1 MKKEKKIKE
10 KKKVEGGI
18 KPKWKLWMTIACV
31 ILGVGLVAG
40 ITIMAVILA
49 RGGTDE
55 KPVVPQSIAFTYQ
68 EDLYNISNSQLEVT
82 EDFTL
87 TITTPTEGVNR
98 LEVEL
103 SLSVPEGQT
112 LRYSTV
118 DNVEYVSNSI
128 VSVPRYVNINQ
139 PFTVKLETSELV
151 DSEGN
156 KIYDKDN
163 NRVNWITGG
172 LTSIIA
178 KTTQNNEAEVISIN
192 VAIDVPVYSTETI
205 VINSEG
211 RQTDQIILGEHF
223 HVETIYIPS
232 ASQYMFSDDKRYGD
246 LNNENIRYK
255 RSFYQTTSSEITPQY
270 DENGYD
276 MSYIAGEETTDK
288 LTITGYTFKNAYD
301 QIAAVAELSDTT
313 GSDFY
318 QRILTILAQDNFGVI
333 SSEDISLG
341 EASIG
346 SFNVTNQTLSMNS
359 SQPIRLYL
367 NNPQISDAKFLG
379 VSIRAI
385 SDQPGQQGELIEY
398 MLKNV
403 AINFEFNGVDPTLEG
418 ESQLLQISGGDV
430 VNVDGKTYY
439 MPFSNV
445 QNRNYSYWDITARDY
460 LQEGESITINV
471 VLLIEK
477 EDETFEIYENTL
489 GDVIYTV
496 SLSITQH
503 FEQAVSWA
511 DGEEI
516 NVLLDYYEDGQII
529 PSNIDLSNKTSVPS
543 SNIYKDVIF
552 FAYFGDGELEQLT
565 QTAQTILGNSVIN
578 LEQSG
583 QYPTSSGSIY
593 LFALDGYNLSIYNT
607 GEFDLYFAT
616 IITVNGAPEI
626 DDTGRYQI
634 SQMVSSP
641 VQVSISKALND
652 DSITNKEIDTSNYDI
667 EGEDITYID
676 QGNSNIFTLRFTV
689 AAEMVEV
696 FQSELNNGYMSII
709 IRDTQNNDITSYF
722 NGQENPL
729 FTINEETSEGIIEYN
744 LVLSE
749 GVTLNDDVY
758 LQDFALVYRN
768 TELSREI
775 IWRGQVEK
783 EICLY
788 APKAERI
795 VISQPVGYLYSNYI
809 TASEQNKNESIS
821 TTEVQQTLNTDSI
834 TLNIKVGEQQFTTIN
849 QFLTALLGE
858 DFGYVVITDQH
869 GQTDTLL
876 GEWEFV
882 FVTDNTEGI
891 NLNGQNINFT
901 TANNSVVSLALK
913 TTDSAGI
920 VSNNVANGNV
930 ITFNVNSTGITRA
943 EAQNSAN
950 LDPYNSDDMQEVS
963 NFAEINVRKYGAAS
977 GENKKINLASYVT
990 YYAGEKEY
998 TNIAFTLSASYFIST
1013 SEDNLQ
1019 ALFGENGMLTLYNGD
1034 TAINNPNS
1042 STVITSFTINKDFTS
1057 SRTLNFTVKDANS
1070 NTSAF
1075 SYSFNLTL
1083 SANLSIANNVDYG
1096 NASKLYA
1103 NTSVELSNV
1112 VTFNNNNSKQT
1123 LGKFYETGT
1132 YYIVIAEGEERAGY
1146 KVSQDKTG
1154 AVGEIKDGKILFYD
1168 FWDVEQK
1175 SFSVLF
1181 TPQGDN
1187 IIAASIVLTFNVSR
1201 NLSIELQKDTYYLF
1215 DAADHNRLGDF
1226 VKYLRANSDDN
1237 IDGLEIIGSFD
1248 QYLTLDNGNI
1258 VKKEGQLLFGYN
1270 QKVLTCELAI
1280 AIKVGDNVY
1289 NDIANFTINIE
1300 LFNASATS
1308 VYDYIATKQLSSSQ
1322 ADGDKVYNAQTQI
1335 VDGIEYIVLTNASW
1349 KLNQTINVDENNP
1362 FNIKLSQKD
1371 LNGVYKTNIYE
1382 VVGDDGTLSLKP
1394 QSKMLA
1400 GLDDNTYYLVA
1411 TFGSGNEFN
1420 VYMYIPMIISSIGYD
1435 YVAYSQDIT
1444 GEIASNEKL
1453 ARALTRITYV
1463 ENEGAENEQ
1472 TYTGAVALIKNKI
1485 YDEINAGEM
1494 TQILQGYTLSDYFV
1508 QRPDK
1513 AGLHVL
1519 GELSYTVEYFP
1530 IATSDDIA
1538 TDERIV
1544 KSIDHDPKQVDGTS
1558 KANVDLYLNHLT
1570 TEQDQFYLVLS
1581 LTLQNTSDSVKLYYV
1596 LKVNPDIVGE
1606 ASKYAYNG
1614 SSEYIED
1621 TSKPID
1627 LDETFSNITLNE
1639 GYTRFNV
1646 SKNIT
1651 LISTLKESEETGKES
1666 QEVLLD
1672 ELTIN
1677 ATSEMTIEFTVEQQ
1691 ETEKTV
1697 RETFSKNSNE
1707 TIDLNDK
1714 DNYFS
1719 GLLAGS
1725 VVNIKILSG
1734 RGSISYNGKEVFRN
1748 LSFAQEV
1755 SSVEIDGE
1763 VLTDKNI
1770 WSQFVG
1776 IEFQGSDMYVTPI
1789 SQKEMTITIKRSYDN
1804 TSDSLT
1810 DLSVIGLEQYY
1821 KFIVNASTHNY
1832 SVDISGDNLTQ
1843 DQQGNYIWSI
1853 SNDDYADTTFN
1864 LTIYL
1869 KENAEAGSAHTGTTI
1884 WNELEI
1890 SLTEGS
1896 AGVDIKEFKY
1906 VNTASGNGEFTLTRQ
1921 DYLNSDRE
1929 IRFTLYTKYGYLA
1942 TLIVKL
1948 EANAEYSLQDEYSQ
1962 GEINGG
1968 TEPQFTDVFNI
1979 SLDNT
1984 STDAYSAAVDFTGK
1998 GSGFIAFDSDNKKF
2012 KVADLFKDVDVTL
2025 NITITFNGTDDTQN
2039 DTPAQQFTF
2048 TQSFTLKANV
2058 VLKDKVTGPVVI
2070 AGEEF
2075 DFTKDNGNGTINFFN
2090 SAPTLEN
2097 SADTSSDSSTK
2108 NSLPNRT
2115 IKYTGSTTS
2124 SAVINNSNCI
2134 TNNII
2139 TTEQVNG
2146 ITNVTV
2152 TVTVTLS
2159 FGGASQGKTFTYS
2172 FTIYPSVKLQ
2182 PNYPKPNDTDD
2193 GLENEYLDDGA
2204 TFDKIVAN
2212 DIVDGKI
2219 VNNFFNHNAIFS
2231 KVARLQVF
2239 QGKVDENGK
2248 ENYDDIITNLDL
2260 DNLTILVTTLNNASL
2275 SSDNGTKH
2283 YNEGE
2288 SISTDRNI
2296 TFHLGTYN
2304 DKDYIDNGNPSKV
2317 EFTLR
2322 YNKVE
2327 IKYSVIIQSSA
2338 LNVNILNSRY
2348 NADGNYTGENQT
2360 KTEAETET
2368 ETETE
2373 SKQVTYD
2380 ILYVDKT
2387 STSNLFGKNRIFEV
2401 SVNSGISINGNYY
2414 VIFGKQ
2420 NENGAYTNYYA
2431 SYPQYITPAAGGIGA
2446 YYLDL
2451 GYSLPKDLTYLGLY
2465 ASSAFESQC
2474 LMTNEDGELSVNT
2487 SHENYQNSDGTTV
2500 NNGTVVDA
2508 LSNMTNVDYNK
2519 AVFSSTRL
2527 TSRVEL
2533 VYGGYYVDYDFYGNN
2548 INVSNGVG
2556 NPFTID
2562 PNTVDLDKIYATNP
2576 LTSFNRNDGSEN
2588 SLKEFTAT
2596 YYYMTCL
2603 DIDVEDQ
2610 INGSAG
2616 NINTVTV
2623 NDEEGSLVELVGI
2636 IHPTSGEH
2644 VTAADFGAGRAQ
2656 LSFDIISY
2664 NDGTSLGDT
2673 VESYLDNYIETYHL
2687 NGFTLFYNDNSNY
2700 NYMSYSARLNSSN
2713 SAYDYTLFANGA
2725 KLTGDYVLGKI
2736 TYQSN
2741 GFIKEYYV
2749 VIKIEPDY
2757 IVTFDGSSENAT
2769 EDETRGV
2776 ISNIDNVHNVSD
2788 LSTIGQTTTYNQFIL
2803 TGDQTTDSSA
2813 TEKSIISIKHRYG
2826 SNTSVE
2832 LSTANFTLTMPG
2844 EKLIDG
2850 QTYNDETNFTQKLSN
2865 AMNASSGWTEYN
2877 GVLTYLQGKEL
2888 GSTNRT
2894 ATYIT
2899 GANEVIFGSQYFYI
2913 QGEDRYGYK
2922 FEVYFSLQ
2930 SANPLPRVEQGGER
2944 MNLVELSYIDV
2955 GANFETVSVSKEGEN
2970 GKYEYKVSSKP
2981 TSPSSIG
2988 GVTMIEVQGIEA
3000 YLFNEEYGK
3009 DKDAAEGPAKYYLDK
3024 LDKTYGGY
3032 MAKGDEGDMWTDEAK
3047 KYFSPAL
3054 IEYITVQNVTFYD
3067 LDGNS
3072 LSFLSESSESGTATE
3087 LSPVKNPDAQG
3098 SGTSQTT
3105 KEGGTTEDT
3114 PASEYTLATASELY
3128 YNFHNGYEAREG
3140 YPIPV
3145 KEGTSQQAEADGGT
3159 SGGDGEEEPAPY
3171 YALQIPRF
3179 VDTDIFGNGS
3189 TADVTMTIK
3198 LKYEK
3203 GDTEEYYDLRVDV
3216 TILREVTIETADKD
3230 AIRDGFAFD
3239 VAKEFNISSDEKPDS
3254 TTDFNIEDHTEFV
3267 NDTLEVLVDP
3277 TSNATF
3283 EVRVVRGSDSEAQT
3297 FTGVGQASN
3306 SSSIKRTSYLSI
3318 SDIIG
3323 TNVRKDDKVTIIPQ
3337 DDNAE
3342 YYYITNSNNGVV
3354 NNHFEVTSGENGYQL
3369 KPVEPASG
3377 TIDYQN
3383 QNYDFNISTIQKD
3396 AIYVEHASRLENK
3409 FYTVTKYY
3417 VVNVNFD
3424 PEDNNTQSGGLQ
3436 EYMSYRTQKTYEVTG
3451 YYYNIT
3457 GKTTD
3462 EIIKLIT
3469 SKNYGDKST
3478 FEEWRGGIRATTRTA
3493 NGTESDAET
3502 ISNNYLTFTLNKA
3515 ADSGISGGTLGSG
3528 NASIDSKSGTITF
3541 NDYFTYNQYIKVV
3554 IGLCVSGPDRDIN
3567 SSDPGE
3573 ATYNFSPI
3581 RLGWDNDYKASVVLN
3596 INNEISS
3603 ILSYKYD
3610 DNNNYIVKTIS
3621 DIDEPSL
3628 EGYTFLG
3635 WSLTADGEILGN
3647 DTVLIPDTTYY
3658 AIFKEIATN

>member
-163 NRVNWITGG
+163 KRVNWITGG

-301 QIAAVAELSDTT
+301 QIAAVAESSDAT

-379 VSIRAI
+379 VSIRAT

-593 LFALDGYNLSIYNT
+593 LFALDGYNLSIYNA

-834 TLNIKVGEQQFTTIN
+834 TLNIKVGEQQFATIN

-1154 AVGEIKDGKILFYD
+1154 AVGEIKDGNILFYD

-1335 VDGIEYIVLTNASW
+1335 VDGIEYIVLTSASW
-1349 KLNQTINVDENNP
+1349 KLNQTISVGENNP

-1382 VVGDDGTLSLKP
+1382 VVGDEGVLSLKP

-1453 ARALTRITYV
+1453 ARALTRITHV

-1570 TEQDQFYLVLS
+1570 TEQDKFYLVLS

-1666 QEVLLD
+1666 EEVLLD

-1707 TIDLNDK
+1707 TIDLND
-1714 DNYFS
+1714 YFS

-2012 KVADLFKDVDVTL
+2012 KVADLFEDVDVTL

-2097 SADTSSDSSTK
+2097 SADTSSDSSAK
-2108 NSLPNRT
+2108 NGLPNRT
-2115 IKYTGSTTS
+2115 ISYAGNTPS
-2124 SAVINNSNCI
+2124 SAVKNNSDCI
-2134 TNNII
+2134 NKENNKI

-2146 ITNVTV
+2146 VTNVTV
-2152 TVTVTLS
+2152 TVTVTLG
-2159 FGGASQGKTFTYS
+2159 FGDASQGKDFTYS

-2182 PNYPKPNDTDD
+2182 TNYPKPNKADN
-2193 GLENEYLDDGA
+2193 LENEYLDDGA

-2231 KVARLQVF
+2231 NVTRLQVF
-2239 QGKVDENGK
+2239 QGKVVNG
-2248 ENYDDIITNLDL
+2248 EVNYNETITNLNL

-2304 DKDYIDNGNPSKV
+2304 GKDYTDNGNPSKV

-2348 NADGNYTGENQT
+2348 NADGNYSGENQT
-2360 KTEAETET
+2360 KTET

-2420 NENGAYTNYYA
+2420 NEDGAYTNYYA

-2487 SHENYQNSDGTTV
+2487 SHENFKNSDGTQV
-2500 NNGTVVDA
+2500 NDGSVEDA

-2533 VYGGYYVDYDFYGNN
+2533 VYGGYYVDYCFYGNN
-2548 INVSNGVG
+2548 INVSSGVG
-2556 NPFTID
+2556 SPFTID
-2562 PNTVDLDKIYATNP
+2562 PNTVELDKIYATNP
-2576 LTSFNRNDGSEN
+2576 LTSFNRNDGSKN
-2588 SLKEFTAT
+2588 SIKEFNAT

-2623 NDEEGSLVELVGI
+2623 NNEEGSLVELVGI

-2644 VTAADFGAGRAQ
+2644 VTAADFGTGRAQ

-2664 NDGTSLGDT
+2664 NDGTSLGNT
-2673 VESYLDNYIETYHL
+2673 VESYLNNYIETYHL
-2687 NGFTLFYNDNSNY
+2687 NGFTLSYNGSNY

-2769 EDETRGV
+2769 KDETRGV

-2788 LSTIGQTTTYNQFIL
+2788 LSTIDQTTTYNQFIL

-2813 TEKSIISIKHRYG
+2813 TKKSIISIKHRYG

-2850 QTYNDETNFTQKLSN
+2850 QTYNDETNFTQKLSK
-2865 AMNASSGWTEYN
+2865 AMPGWEEHN

-2888 GSTNRT
+2888 GSTDRT

-2944 MNLVELSYIDV
+2944 MNLVELSYFDV

-2970 GKYEYKVSSKP
+2970 GQYEYKVSSKP

-3000 YLFNEEYGK
+3000 YLFNEEYAPGSGESGK
-3009 DKDAAEGPAKYYLDK
+3009 DYLVKKTASEG
-3024 LDKTYGGY
+3024 GGY
-3032 MAKGDEGDMWTDEAK
+3032 KAKDDEGDMWTDEAK
-3047 KYFSPAL
+3047 EYFSPAL

-3067 LDGNS
+3067 LDGNT
-3072 LSFLSESSESGTATE
+3072 LSFLSESSETGTATE
-3087 LSPVKNPDAQG
+3087 LSPVPVEEEEKPG
-3098 SGTSQTT
+3098 
-3105 KEGGTTEDT
+3105 
-3114 PASEYTLATASELY
+3114 YTLATASELY
-3128 YNFHNGYEAREG
+3128 YNFHGDYKAREG

-3145 KEGTSQQAEADGGT
+3145 KEGTSQQAEAEGGT

-3198 LKYEK
+3198 LKYKK
-3203 GDTEEYYDLRVDV
+3203 GDTTEYYDLRVDV
-3216 TILREVTIETADKD
+3216 TIVREVTIETADKA
-3230 AIRDGFAFD
+3230 AIRDGFAFT
-3239 VAKEFNISSDEKPDS
+3239 VADEFNISSDEKPDS
-3254 TTDFNIEDHTEFV
+3254 TTGFDITAHTEFV
-3267 NDTLEVLVDP
+3267 NDTLEVLVEP
-3277 TSNATF
+3277 TSNSTF
-3283 EVRVVRGSDSEAQT
+3283 EIKVERDGQT

-3354 NNHFEVTSGENGYQL
+3354 NNHFTVTSGENGYQL
-3369 KPVEPASG
+3369 ELTSG
-3377 TIDYQN
+3377 TINYPN

-3457 GKTTD
+3457 GATTD
-3462 EIIKLIT
+3462 EIIKKIT
-3469 SKNYGDKST
+3469 SQDGGKKSK
-3478 FEEWRGGIRATTRTA
+3478 FEYWRSGIRATTRTA
-3493 NGTESDAET
+3493 NGTESDAGT

-3541 NDYFTYNQYIKVV
+3541 NEYFTYNQYIKVV

-3581 RLGWDNDYKASVVLN
+3581 RLGWDKDYKASVVLN

-3635 WSLTADGEILGN
+3635 WSLTADGKEILGD

>member
-301 QIAAVAELSDTT
+301 QIAAVELSDTT

-379 VSIRAI
+379 VSIRAT

-593 LFALDGYNLSIYNT
+593 LFALDGYNLSIYNA

-783 EICLY
+783 AICLY

-821 TTEVQQTLNTDSI
+821 RTEVQQTLNTDSI
-834 TLNIKVGEQQFTTIN
+834 ALNIKVGEQQFTTIN

-977 GENKKINLASYVT
+977 DENKKIDLANYVT
-990 YYAGEKEY
+990 YYAGENKY

-1034 TAINNPNS
+1034 TAIYYDDLNS

-1103 NTSVELSNV
+1103 NTSVELSNA
-1112 VTFNNNNSKQT
+1112 VTFNNNNNSIKT
-1123 LGKFYETGT
+1123 LGKFYNGT

-1154 AVGEIKDGKILFYD
+1154 AVGEIKDGNILFYD

-1201 NLSIELQKDTYYLF
+1201 NLSIALAKDTYYLF
-1215 DAADHNRLGDF
+1215 DAADNNSLGNF
-1226 VKYLRANSDDN
+1226 VNYSRANSKDS

-1258 VKKEGQLLFGYN
+1258 VKEEGQLLFGYN

-1280 AIKVGDNVY
+1280 AIKVDNNVY

-1322 ADGDKVYNAQTQI
+1322 ADGNKVYNAQTQI
-1335 VDGIEYIVLTNASW
+1335 VDGIEYIVLTSASW
-1349 KLNQTINVDENNP
+1349 KLNQTINVVENNNP

-1382 VVGDDGTLSLKP
+1382 VVGDEGALSLKP

-1411 TFGSGNEFN
+1411 TFGSESNGYD

-1435 YVAYSQDIT
+1435 YVAYSKDIT

-1453 ARALTRITYV
+1453 ARALTRITHV

-1494 TQILQGYTLSDYFV
+1494 TQILQGYTLSDYFGE
-1508 QRPDK
+1508 RPNK

-1570 TEQDQFYLVLS
+1570 TEQDKFYLVLS

-1666 QEVLLD
+1666 EEVLLD

-2012 KVADLFKDVDVTL
+2012 KVADLFEDVDVTL
-2025 NITITFNGTDDTQN
+2025 NITITFNGTDDSQN

-2097 SADTSSDSSTK
+2097 SADTSSDSSAK
-2108 NSLPNRT
+2108 NGLPNRT
-2115 IKYTGSTTS
+2115 IEYTGSTPS
-2124 SAVINNSNCI
+2124 SAVKNNSDCI
-2134 TNNII
+2134 YTNTDTNTNMIA
-2139 TTEQVNG
+2139 TEQVNG
-2146 ITNVTV
+2146 VTNVTV
-2152 TVTVTLS
+2152 TVTVTLG
-2159 FGGASQGKTFTYS
+2159 FGASSQSKTFTYS

-2182 PNYPKPNDTDD
+2182 PNYPKPNKADN
-2193 GLENEYLDDGA
+2193 LENEYLDDGA

-2231 KVARLQVF
+2231 NVTRLQVF
-2239 QGKVDENGK
+2239 QGKVENG
-2248 ENYDDIITNLDL
+2248 EVNYDDIITNLNL

-2288 SISTDRNI
+2288 SIPTNSNI

-2304 DKDYIDNGNPSKV
+2304 GEGYTDNGNPSKV

-2327 IKYSVIIQSSA
+2327 IKYSVIIQPSA

-2348 NADGNYTGENQT
+2348 NADGNYTSENQN
-2360 KTEAETET
+2360 ETET

-2387 STSNLFGKNRIFEV
+2387 STSNLFGRNRIFEV

-2420 NENGAYTNYYA
+2420 NENGAYTEYYA

-2474 LMTNEDGELSVNT
+2474 LMTNEDGLLSVNQN
-2487 SHENYQNSDGTTV
+2487 HENFKNSDGTTV

-2533 VYGGYYVDYDFYGNN
+2533 VYGGYYVDYSFYGNN
-2548 INVSNGVG
+2548 INVAEGADVG
-2556 NPFTID
+2556 SPFTID
-2562 PNTVDLDKIYATNP
+2562 PNSVELDKIYATNP

-2664 NDGTSLGDT
+2664 NKDTSLGDT
-2673 VESYLDNYIETYHL
+2673 VAQGYLDNYIATYHL
-2687 NGFTLFYNDNSNY
+2687 NGFTLFYNDNSDY

-2749 VIKIEPDY
+2749 VIKIKPDY

-2769 EDETRGV
+2769 KDETRGV
-2776 ISNIDNVHNVSD
+2776 ISNIDNVHDVSD

-2803 TGDQTTDSSA
+2803 TGDKNTDSSA
-2813 TEKSIISIKHRYG
+2813 TEKSIISIKHRFG

-2877 GVLTYLQGKEL
+2877 GVLTYLQSEDL
-2888 GSTNRT
+2888 GSTKRT
-2894 ATYIT
+2894 ATKIT

-2930 SANPLPRVEQGGER
+2930 SANPLPRVKQGGER

-3009 DKDAAEGPAKYYLDK
+3009 GTETGAVEPAKYYLDK
-3024 LDKTYGGY
+3024 KTASEGGGY
-3032 MAKGDEGDMWTDEAK
+3032 NAKGDEGDMWTDEYK

-3072 LSFLSESSESGTATE
+3072 LSFLSGSGTATE

-3114 PASEYTLATASELY
+3114 SASEYTLATASELY
-3128 YNFHNGYEAREG
+3128 YNFHDGYEAREG

-3203 GDTEEYYDLRVDV
+3203 GKTTEYYDLRVDV

-3254 TTDFNIEDHTEFV
+3254 TGFDIKDHTEFV

-3277 TSNATF
+3277 TSNSTF
-3283 EVRVVRGSDSEAQT
+3283 EIKVERDGQT

-3306 SSSIKRTSYLSI
+3306 SSSIHRTSYLSI

-3462 EIIKLIT
+3462 EIIKRIT
-3469 SKNYGDKST
+3469 STDGGNTSEFG
-3478 FEEWRGGIRATTRTA
+3478 EWAGGIRATTRTA
-3493 NGTESDAET
+3493 NGTESDAGT
-3502 ISNNYLTFTLNKA
+3502 ISNNYLTFTLNKT

-3541 NDYFTYNQYIKVV
+3541 NEYFTYNQYIKVV
-3554 IGLCVSGPDRDIN
+3554 IGLRVSGPDRDIN

-3581 RLGWDNDYKASVVLN
+3581 RLGWADDYNANTDLINTVVN
-3596 INNEISS
+3596 GSQSTIRM
-3603 ILSYKYD
+3603 
-3610 DNNNYIVKTIS
+3610 KTGS
-3621 DIDEPSL
+3621 TVGSLPEPSL

-3635 WSLTADGEILGN
+3635 WSLTAEGEILGN
-3647 DTVLIPDTTYY
+3647 DTVLIPGTTYY

>member
-156 KIYDKDN
+156 KIHDKDN

-276 MSYIAGEETTDK
+276 MSYIAGEETIDK

-346 SFNVTNQTLSMNS
+346 SFNVTNRTLSMNS

-379 VSIRAI
+379 VSIRAT
-385 SDQPGQQGELIEY
+385 SDQPGQPGELIEY

-565 QTAQTILGNSVIN
+565 QTAQTILGNSVVN

-593 LFALDGYNLSIYNT
+593 LFALDGYNLSIYNA

-821 TTEVQQTLNTDSI
+821 TIEVQQTLNTDSI
-834 TLNIKVGEQQFTTIN
+834 TLNIKVGEQQFATIN

-950 LDPYNSDDMQEVS
+950 LDPYNTDDMQEVS
-963 NFAEINVRKYGAAS
+963 NFAEINVRKYGAAAS
-977 GENKKINLASYVT
+977 GENKIINLADYVT
-990 YYAGEKEY
+990 YYAGENKY

-1034 TAINNPNS
+1034 TPIYNPNS

-1103 NTSVELSNV
+1103 NTSVNLSNA
-1112 VTFNNNNSKQT
+1112 VTFNNNNSIKT
-1123 LGKFYETGT
+1123 LGDFYKTGT

-1201 NLSIELQKDTYYLF
+1201 NLSIKLVKDTYYLF
-1215 DAADHNRLGDF
+1215 DAAANNILNNF
-1226 VKYLRANSDDN
+1226 VTYSRANSDDS
-1237 IDGLEIIGSFD
+1237 IGGLEIIGSFD

-1258 VKKEGQLLFGYN
+1258 VKEGQLLFGYN

-1280 AIKVGDNVY
+1280 AIKVDDNVY

-1382 VVGDDGTLSLKP
+1382 VVGDEGILSLKP

-1444 GEIASNEKL
+1444 GKIASNEKL
-1453 ARALTRITYV
+1453 ARALTRITHV

-1494 TQILQGYTLSDYFV
+1494 TQILQGYTLSDYFG
-1508 QRPDK
+1508 QRPNK

-1570 TEQDQFYLVLS
+1570 TEQDKFYLVLS

-1853 SNDDYADTTFN
+1853 SNDDYAKTTGEAVKEFN

-1869 KENAEAGSAHTGTTI
+1869 KENAEAGGAHTGTTI

-1906 VNTASGNGEFTLTRQ
+1906 DNTASGNGKFTLTRQ

-1948 EANAEYSLQDEYSQ
+1948 EANAEYSLKDEYSQ

-1968 TEPQFTDVFNI
+1968 TAPQFAEVFNI
-1979 SLDNT
+1979 SLDTTRIDDYT
-1984 STDAYSAAVDFTGK
+1984 SVKVDVDFTGK

-2012 KVADLFKDVDVTL
+2012 KVADLFEDVDVTL

-2070 AGEEF
+2070 AGSSDGF
-2075 DFTKDNGNGTINFFN
+2075 DFTKDNGGKTINFFN

-2097 SADTSSDSSTK
+2097 SADTSSDSTAK
-2108 NSLPNRT
+2108 NGLPNRT
-2115 IKYTGSTTS
+2115 IEYTGSTPS

-2134 TNNII
+2134 ANNKI

-2146 ITNVTV
+2146 VTNVTV
-2152 TVTVTLS
+2152 TVTVTLG
-2159 FGGASQGKTFTYS
+2159 FGASNQTKTFTYS

-2182 PNYPKPNDTDD
+2182 TNYPKPNDTDD

-2231 KVARLQVF
+2231 NVARLQVF

-2304 DKDYIDNGNPSKV
+2304 GKDYTDNGNPSKV

-2348 NADGNYTGENQT
+2348 NADGNYSGENQT
-2360 KTEAETET
+2360 KTET

-2420 NENGAYTNYYA
+2420 NEDGTYGSYYA

-2451 GYSLPKDLTYLGLY
+2451 GYSLPDKLTYLGLY
-2465 ASSAFESQC
+2465 ASSAFETQC
-2474 LMTNEDGELSVNT
+2474 LMTDESGELSVNT
-2487 SHENYQNSDGTTV
+2487 DHENYESDDGTKV
-2500 NNGTVVDA
+2500 NNGEVDDA
-2508 LSNMTNVDYNK
+2508 LSKMTNVDYNK

-2533 VYGGYYVDYDFYGNN
+2533 VYGGYYVDYCFYGNN

-2562 PNTVDLDKIYATNP
+2562 PNSVKLDEIYSKNP
-2576 LTSFNRNDGSEN
+2576 LTSFDRNDGSTNIKNDGSKN
-2588 SLKEFTAT
+2588 SIKEFNAT

-2644 VTAADFGAGRAQ
+2644 VTAADFGTGRAQ

-2673 VESYLDNYIETYHL
+2673 VAGYLKNYITTYHL
-2687 NGFTLFYNDNSNY
+2687 NGFTLSYNGSNY
-2700 NYMSYSARLNSSN
+2700 NYMSYSARLNSSD

-2769 EDETRGV
+2769 KDETRGV

-2850 QTYNDETNFTQKLSN
+2850 QTYNDETNFTQKLSK
-2865 AMNASSGWTEYN
+2865 AMPGWEEHN
-2877 GVLTYLQGKEL
+2877 GVLTYLQGEEL
-2888 GSTNRT
+2888 GSTDRT

-3000 YLFNEEYGK
+3000 YLFNEEYAPGSGESGK
-3009 DKDAAEGPAKYYLDK
+3009 DYLVKKPASEG
-3024 LDKTYGGY
+3024 GGY
-3032 MAKGDEGDMWTDEAK
+3032 NAKADEGDMWTDEAK
-3047 KYFSPAL
+3047 EYFSPAL

-3072 LSFLSESSESGTATE
+3072 LSFLSGSGTETE

-3105 KEGGTTEDT
+3105 KESGTTEDT
-3114 PASEYTLATASELY
+3114 SASKYTLATASELY
-3128 YNFHNGYEAREG
+3128 YNFHDGYEAREG

-3145 KEGTSQQAEADGGT
+3145 KEGTSQQAEANEGGT
-3159 SGGDGEEEPAPY
+3159 SGGEGEEKPAPY

-3203 GDTEEYYDLRVDV
+3203 GDTTEYYDLRVDV
-3216 TILREVTIETADKD
+3216 TILREVTIETADKN
-3230 AIRDGFAFD
+3230 AIRDGVAFE
-3239 VAKEFNISSDEKPDS
+3239 VKNEFNISSDEKPDS
-3254 TTDFNIEDHTEFV
+3254 TTGFNIEDHTEFV

-3277 TSNATF
+3277 TSNSTF
-3283 EVRVVRGSDSEAQT
+3283 EVRVVRGSET

-3323 TNVRKDDKVTIIPQ
+3323 TNVRKRDKVTIIPQ

-3342 YYYITNSNNGVV
+3342 YYYITNDNGTVV
-3354 NNHFEVTSGENGYQL
+3354 NNHFGVEVTAGDNGYVL
-3369 KPVEPASG
+3369 TPASEE
-3377 TIDYQN
+3377 TIDDIAYN
-3383 QNYDFNISTIQKD
+3383 FVISTIQKD

-3424 PEDNNTQSGGLQ
+3424 PEDVNSDSDGLDS
-3436 EYMSYRTQKTYEVTG
+3436 YMSYRTQKTYEVTG

-3457 GKTTD
+3457 GATTD
-3462 EIIKLIT
+3462 EIIKKIT
-3469 SKNYGDKST
+3469 SQDGGKTSE
-3478 FEEWRGGIRATTRTA
+3478 FEYWRSGIRATTRTA
-3493 NGTESDAET
+3493 NGTESDAGT

-3541 NDYFTYNQYIKVV
+3541 NEYFTYNQYIKVV

-3581 RLGWDNDYKASVVLN
+3581 RLGWDKDYNAGT
-3596 INNEISS
+3596 
-3603 ILSYKYD
+3603 D
-3610 DNNNYIVKTIS
+3610 
-3621 DIDEPSL
+3621 
-3628 EGYTFLG
+3628 
-3635 WSLTADGEILGN
+3635 
-3647 DTVLIPDTTYY
+3647 
-3658 AIFKEIATN
+3658 

>member
-163 NRVNWITGG
+163 KRVNWITGG

-379 VSIRAI
+379 VSIRAT

-626 DDTGRYQI
+626 DDTRRYQI

-749 GVTLNDDVY
+749 GVTLNDDIY

-963 NFAEINVRKYGAAS
+963 NFAEINVRKYGAVAS

-990 YYAGEKEY
+990 YYAGENKY

-1103 NTSVELSNV
+1103 NTSVNLSNA
-1112 VTFNNNNSKQT
+1112 VTFNNNNSIKT
-1123 LGKFYETGT
+1123 LGDFYKTGT

-1349 KLNQTINVDENNP
+1349 KLNQTISVGENNP

-1570 TEQDQFYLVLS
+1570 TEQDNFYLVLS

-1651 LISTLKESEETGKES
+1651 LISTLKESETGKES
-1666 QEVLLD
+1666 QEVVLD

-1697 RETFSKNSNE
+1697 RKTFSANSLQQS
-1707 TIDLNDK
+1707 IKLNSAQ
-1714 DNYFS
+1714 YFNDM
-1719 GLLAGS
+1719 LLAGS

-1776 IEFQGSDMYVTPI
+1776 IEFQGSDMYVSPI

-1853 SNDDYADTTFN
+1853 SNDDYADTTGEVKNFY
-1864 LTIYL
+1864 LDIFL

-1896 AGVDIKEFKY
+1896 AGEDIEGFDY
-1906 VNTASGNGEFTLTRQ
+1906 DNTASGNGEFTLTRQ

-1948 EANAEYSLQDEYSQ
+1948 EANAEYSLDNAYSQ

-1979 SLDNT
+1979 SLNNK
-1984 STDAYSAAVDFTGK
+1984 STYAYSAAVDFTGK
-1998 GSGFIAFDSDNKKF
+1998 GSGFIAFDGTNF
-2012 KVADLFKDVDVTL
+2012 KVADLFEDVDVTL
-2025 NITITFNGTDDTQN
+2025 NITITFTGTEGTQN

-2070 AGEEF
+2070 AGSSDGF
-2075 DFTKDNGNGTINFFN
+2075 DFTKDNGGKTINFFN

-2097 SADTSSDSSTK
+2097 SADTSSNRSAK
-2108 NSLPNRT
+2108 NGLPNRT
-2115 IKYTGSTTS
+2115 ISYAGRTTS
-2124 SAVINNSNCI
+2124 SAVINNSECI
-2134 TNNII
+2134 DKETNKI

-2146 ITNVTV
+2146 VTNVTV

-2159 FGGASQGKTFTYS
+2159 FGASNQTKTFTYS

-2182 PNYPKPNDTDD
+2182 TNYPKPNDTDD

-2204 TFDKIVAN
+2204 TFDNIVT
-2212 DIVDGKI
+2212 
-2219 VNNFFNHNAIFS
+2219 NFFNHKAIFS
-2231 KVARLQVF
+2231 KVARLQVS

-2288 SISTDRNI
+2288 SIPTDSNI

-2304 DKDYIDNGNPSKV
+2304 GKDYTDNGNPSKV

-2348 NADGNYTGENQT
+2348 NADGNYSGENQT
-2360 KTEAETET
+2360 KTET

-2420 NENGAYTNYYA
+2420 NEDGAYTEYYA

-2451 GYSLPKDLTYLGLY
+2451 GYSLPDKLTYLGLY

-2474 LMTNEDGELSVNT
+2474 LMTNEDGKLSVNT

-2556 NPFTID
+2556 SPFTID
-2562 PNTVDLDKIYATNP
+2562 PNSVELDKIYATNP
-2576 LTSFNRNDGSEN
+2576 LTSFDRNDGSTNIKNDGSKN
-2588 SLKEFTAT
+2588 SIKEFNAT

-2623 NDEEGSLVELVGI
+2623 NNEEGSLVELVGI

-2644 VTAADFGAGRAQ
+2644 VTAADFGTGRAQ

-2664 NDGTSLGDT
+2664 NKGTSLGNT
-2673 VESYLDNYIETYHL
+2673 VEGYLDNYIETYHL
-2687 NGFTLFYNDNSNY
+2687 LNGFTLSYNGSNY

-2769 EDETRGV
+2769 KDETRGV

-2788 LSTIGQTTTYNQFIL
+2788 LSTIDQTTTYNQFIL
-2803 TGDQTTDSSA
+2803 TGDKNTDSSA
-2813 TEKSIISIKHRYG
+2813 TAKSIISIKHRYG

-2850 QTYNDETNFTQKLSN
+2850 QTYNNETNFTQKLSN
-2865 AMNASSGWTEYN
+2865 AMSGWEEYN
-2877 GVLTYLQGKEL
+2877 GVLTYLPKVEL

-2899 GANEVIFGSQYFYI
+2899 DANEVIFGSQYFYI

-2922 FEVYFSLQ
+2922 FEIYFSLQ

-2944 MNLVELSYIDV
+2944 MNLVELSYFDV

-2970 GKYEYKVSSKP
+2970 GQYEYKVSSKP

-3000 YLFNEEYGK
+3000 YLFNEEYAPGSGESGK
-3009 DKDAAEGPAKYYLDK
+3009 DYLVKKTASEG
-3024 LDKTYGGY
+3024 GGY
-3032 MAKGDEGDMWTDEAK
+3032 KAKDDEGDMWTDEAK
-3047 KYFSPAL
+3047 EYFSPAL

-3072 LSFLSESSESGTATE
+3072 LSFLSGSGTETE

-3105 KEGGTTEDT
+3105 KESGTTEDT
-3114 PASEYTLATASELY
+3114 SASKYTLATASELY
-3128 YNFHNGYEAREG
+3128 YNFHDGYEAREG

-3145 KEGTSQQAEADGGT
+3145 KEGTSQQAEANEGGT
-3159 SGGDGEEEPAPY
+3159 SGGEGEEKPAPY

-3203 GDTEEYYDLRVDV
+3203 GDTTEYYDLRVDV
-3216 TILREVTIETADKD
+3216 TILREVTIETADKN
-3230 AIRDGFAFD
+3230 AIRDGVAFE
-3239 VAKEFNISSDEKPDS
+3239 VKNEFNISSDEKPDS
-3254 TTDFNIEDHTEFV
+3254 TTGFNIEDHTEFV

-3277 TSNATF
+3277 TSNSTF
-3283 EVRVVRGSDSEAQT
+3283 EIKVERDGQT

-3306 SSSIKRTSYLSI
+3306 SSSIQRTSYLSI

-3323 TNVRKDDKVTIIPQ
+3323 TNVRKRDKVTIIPQ
-3337 DDNAE
+3337 DENAE

-3457 GKTTD
+3457 GATTD
-3462 EIIKLIT
+3462 EIIKKIT
-3469 SKNYGDKST
+3469 SQDGGKTSE
-3478 FEEWRGGIRATTRTA
+3478 FEYWRSGIRATTRTA
-3493 NGTESDAET
+3493 NGTESDAGT

-3581 RLGWDNDYKASVVLN
+3581 RLGWDKDYAENTILVNTVVNGSQSTIRMKNDA
-3596 INNEISS
+3596 
-3603 ILSYKYD
+3603 
-3610 DNNNYIVKTIS
+3610 IVK
-3621 DIDEPSL
+3621 DLPKPSL

-3635 WSLTADGEILGN
+3635 WSLTAEGEILGN
-3647 DTVLIPDTTYY
+3647 DTVLVSGSIYY
-3658 AIFKEIATN
+3658 ARLESLTTN